1 MELVFYKNNEND
13 KIWWTRNPEMLV
25 SLRFSFDKKKLYD
38 PFKDYPYN
46 LSKEEKELFDK
57 ENPEM
62 AEYYSYRIKK

>member
-1 MELVFYKNNEND
+1 MKRIFYKNNEND

-38 PFKDYPYN
+38 PFKEYPYN
-46 LSKEEKELFDK
+46 LSKEEKEIFDK

-62 AEYYSYRIKK
+62 AEYYSYRK

>member
-62 AEYYSYRIKK
+62 AEYYSYRTKK